1 MEKVV
6 NLLSNLVRKLYKI
19 LKTIL
24 FIPVYLTIILM
35 IFSSISL
42 FYIFYSGLE
51 EEVYAYIVY
60 LISFYTLTLI
70 CVISFKKIPVYYK
83 KVKNYL
89 YNNQYAKNY
98 LTDVV
103 YKTHINIRATLGIN
117 MLYVLMNVVYM
128 VIYNSWWFGIIALY
142 YLIMAIMNFLLASYI
157 SNMGIGKNYLRE
169 LKRARVCAC
178 ILVMVNIILSGF
190 VLMMIYYNRGFNY
203 RGYLI
208 YVIALY
214 TFYITI
220 IAIVNLIKYRK
231 YKSPIML
238 VSKIVKLAAAMFSM
252 LFLETAM
259 FSQFGSET
267 SETTKKV
274 MIILTGAGICVIIV
288 GLSIYTIVRVS
299 KDILYLKN
307 NE

>member
-89 YNNQYAKNY
+89 YNNQYTKNY

-117 MLYVLMNVVYM
+117 MLYILMNVVYM

-208 YVIALY
+208 YVISLY

-220 IAIVNLIKYRK
+220 AALINLIKYRK
-231 YKSPIML
+231 YKSPIMS
-238 VSKIVKLAAAMFSM
+238 VAKIVKLAAAMFSM

-259 FSQFGSET
+259 FSQFGGET